1 VCHVWH
7 QHSAA
12 FLFCIKAKRRPSFKN
27 GTSIFKGAFMTNT
40 KQWAIGAA
48 SLLMGLAHA
57 QVRVPMPAFTPYT
70 QQCNVC
76 HFAYPPGMLPAAS
89 WKKLMDAMPQHFT
102 GQVMM
107 NIDTQE
113 EISNMAASQCQHV
126 RAGGRRAAATPHHPI
141 RLVDQDPHEQPQ
153 GISRRLEKTVGQQWR
168 VLRHLPSSCGQWRVQ
183 RQDGEGAK
191 MRP

>member
-1 VCHVWH
+1 
-7 QHSAA
+7 
-12 FLFCIKAKRRPSFKN
+12 
-27 GTSIFKGAFMTNT
+27 MTNT

-57 QVRVPMPAFTPYT
+57 QVSVPIPAFTPYN

-113 EISNMAASQCQHV
+113 EIATWLQANAGTFALVAEEPPQHRITQSVWWTKIHMNNPKVPAAVWKKPSV
-126 RAGGRRAAATPHHPI
+126 SKGAACVTCHQTAAKGEYNA
-141 RLVDQDPHEQPQ
+141 R
-153 GISRRLEKTVGQQWR
+153 S
-168 VLRHLPSSCGQWRVQ
+168 VQ
-183 RQDGEGAK
+183 VPK
-191 MRP
+191 